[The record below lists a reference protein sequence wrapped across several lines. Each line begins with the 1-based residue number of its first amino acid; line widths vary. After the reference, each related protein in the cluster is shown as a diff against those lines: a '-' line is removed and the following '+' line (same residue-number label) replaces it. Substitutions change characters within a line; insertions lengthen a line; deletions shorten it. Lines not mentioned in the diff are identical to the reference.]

1 MFFFFVRDPD
11 VAARSQ
17 QQRLDPSSGRSRGT
31 TNKKKEMLDNP
42 HVLAL
47 LPLGQRELLAVRRA
61 SRGCRLAAE
70 YVLADAGIALRL
82 TTASQST
89 VIEIMQS
96 PRWKGLRGLA
106 LRGISRRLLC
116 ILGSAQSVALAAP
129 QPALHALTHLD
140 LEFADCA
147 PGFLGAFPA
156 LTHLKLT
163 LDFFVSTYADA
174 LDAAREA
181 LDLGA
186 RLVSLEIHGKGVTLQ
201 RRYTFLE
208 PMRVAMD
215 AIHATMITSNTLTH
229 LALTGGQVE
238 GVVIDAPLHMAVV
251 HDVEGWP
258 GTLAAARPRV
268 HTALES
274 LVWTTHARR
283 IPALAPFTALK
294 TLDIDVTV
302 YPCPADTV
310 RALGLAV
317 PTGIQTLRVALDYAR
332 LDPRDL
338 VVVEW
343 PTHALT
349 HLSKLRHL
357 VVDVSFPPRG
367 CGVMEDYLWGAPA
380 ELETARLVCRE
391 TRCHQLREE
400 LREMLDEGADPDDD
414 DIFGMS
420 LDIAALEW
428 HVPDFLASVNEMADA
443 RHGTDIVLGG
453 NWVSF
458 G

>member
-1 MFFFFVRDPD
+1 
-11 VAARSQ
+11 
-17 QQRLDPSSGRSRGT
+17 
-31 TNKKKEMLDNP
+31 MLDNP

-70 YVLADAGIALRL
+70 HVLAAEGIALRL
-82 TTASQST
+82 SDANSHRA
-89 VIEIMQS
+89 VAEVLRS
-96 PRWKGLRGLA
+96 PRWRALRGLA
-106 LRGISRRLLC
+106 LRGISLRLLC
-116 ILGSAQSVALAAP
+116 ILGSARPVAMPAP
-129 QPALHALTHLD
+129 VLPALTRLD
-140 LEFADCA
+140 VAFVDCG
-147 PGFLGAFPA
+147 PGFLAAFPA

-174 LDAAREA
+174 LDTARGA

-215 AIHATMITSNTLTH
+215 AVHATKITSDTLTN
-229 LALTGGQVE
+229 LVLTGGQVE
-238 GVVIDAPLHMAVV
+238 GVAVDAPLRTAVV

-258 GTLAAARPRV
+258 GTIAAARPRV
-268 HTALES
+268 HAALES

-294 TLDIDVTV
+294 TLDINVTV

-317 PTGIQTLRVALDYAR
+317 PPGIHTLCVALDYAR
-332 LDPRDL
+332 LDARDL
-338 VVVEW
+338 VVEW
-343 PTHALT
+343 PTHALA

-380 ELETARLVCRE
+380 GLETAHLVCRE

-400 LREMLDEGADPDDD
+400 LREMLDQGADPDDD
-414 DIFGMS
+414 DVFGMS
-420 LDIAALEW
+420 LDVAELEW
-428 HVPDFLASVNEMADA
+428 HVADFLASASEMVDA
-443 RHGTDIVLGG
+443 RRGTDIVLGG
-453 NWVSF
+453 NWVWF
-458 G
+458 EWFE